1 MYFILIFLNFLIEF
15 NFLKFAMKYYKK
27 QNLLIYLIGIYA
39 INFSIIIGTV
49 IGVFRLVSLKKLK
62 L

>member
-1 MYFILIFLNFLIEF
+1 
-15 NFLKFAMKYYKK
+15 MKYYKK